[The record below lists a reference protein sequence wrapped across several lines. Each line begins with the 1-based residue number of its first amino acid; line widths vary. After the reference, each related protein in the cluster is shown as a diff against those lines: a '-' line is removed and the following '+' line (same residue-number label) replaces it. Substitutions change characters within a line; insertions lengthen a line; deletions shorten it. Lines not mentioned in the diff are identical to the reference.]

1 MFAGVYG
8 GASAHGQ
15 RRPGAPFTNRVK
27 ANTHPVNESFTLRR
41 HYTSEEIRGASGMR
55 KARVLGFNFAQ
66 TAPVKWRI
74 RRLFDA
80 PLGTEGGR
88 FSWVGCPLEGISHLV
103 LRLRQFLWQADCHL
117 ARPRRSR
124 RPHTPR
130 QLR

>member
-15 RRPGAPFTNRVK
+15 RRPGAPFTNSVK

-80 PLGTEGGR
+80 PLGTEG
-88 FSWVGCPLEGISHLV
+88 SHGWAV
-103 LRLRQFLWQADCHL
+103 HSKAFHIWSC
-117 ARPRRSR
+117 
-124 RPHTPR
+124 
-130 QLR
+130 